1 MERNERTIGVLNDLI
16 RINNDRV
23 EGYEKAI
30 RETKEN
36 DVDLRNIFNR
46 MADESRKYSR
56 DLTERVQR
64 LGGEPADGTTASGKI
79 YRTWM
84 DVKSA
89 LSRSERKSVLEECE
103 YGEDAAQKAYEKA
116 LDTDN
121 DLPAD
126 VLALITEEKA
136 NLGSSHDT
144 IRNYRDL
151 HRDLDK

>member
-1 MERNERTIGVLNDLI
+1 MERNERTIEVLNDLI
-16 RINNDRV
+16 RINHDRV

-30 RETKEN
+30 SETDET

-56 DLTERVQR
+56 ELTERVQR
-64 LGGEPADGTTASGKI
+64 LGGEPAAGTTASGKI

-89 LSRSERKSVLEECE
+89 FSRSERKSVLEECE
-103 YGEDAAQKAYEKA
+103 YGEDAAQKAYDKA
-116 LDTDN
+116 LDVDN

-126 VLALITEEKA
+126 VLALIREEKA
-136 NLGSSHDT
+136 SLRNSHDT

-151 HRDLDK
+151 HRDLDR